1 MPPSATAH
9 ELFRGFSYVAPTLNS
24 NGGNGNANN
33 VEDQDSIAT
42 VVEVDT
48 KRSVASRIN
57 VVSSRTHFNVMGA
70 RHSHRHLKTIRTH
83 PKWKT

>member
-57 VVSSRTHFNVMGA
+57 VVSPTSSMSWVPVPGIFT
-70 RHSHRHLKTIRTH
+70 
-83 PKWKT
+83 

>member
-24 NGGNGNANN
+24 NGGGNGNN

-57 VVSSRTHFNVMGA
+57 VVSKPTRMYE
-70 RHSHRHLKTIRTH
+70 
-83 PKWKT
+83 

>member
-24 NGGNGNANN
+24 NNGGNANNCNN
-33 VEDQDSIAT
+33 VEDQGSIAT

-57 VVSSRTHFNVMGA
+57 VVSSRTNLNVMGA
-70 RHSHRHLKTIRTH
+70 RQNSLKTIDDLF
-83 PKWKT
+83 

>member
-24 NGGNGNANN
+24 NNGNANCNN

-57 VVSSRTHFNVMGA
+57 VVSRTILY
-70 RHSHRHLKTIRTH
+70 RC
-83 PKWKT
+83 